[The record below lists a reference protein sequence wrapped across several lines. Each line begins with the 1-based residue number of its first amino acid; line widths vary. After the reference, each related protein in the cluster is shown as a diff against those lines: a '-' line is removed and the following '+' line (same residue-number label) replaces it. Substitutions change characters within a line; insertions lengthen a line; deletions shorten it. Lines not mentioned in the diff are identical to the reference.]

1 MRDAVDVFYDNAC
14 ALMIYVYSVCS
25 GERGYVVSGVLFL

>member
-1 MRDAVDVFYDNAC
+1 MRDVDHVFYENAC
-14 ALMIYVYSVCS
+14 ALMIYSVCS